1 MIHPS
6 YKELMEVVNKDVQEG
21 EEPVITSRYS
31 IVLATAKR
39 ARQIISRQTSGDTD
53 VLNNVAKPLS
63 KAVKEL
69 YEGKIR
75 ILPENQELASAQQE
89 VLTEESKEN
98 ETGETV

>member
-6 YKELMEVVNKDVQEG
+6 YKELMEVVNKDVKEG

-39 ARQIISRQTSGDTD
+39 ARQIISRQTSGETN

-75 ILPENQELASAQQE
+75 ILPENQELPVSE
-89 VLTEESKEN
+89 PEMITEEGKDDE
-98 ETGETV
+98 GRETV